1 MKTYLSSVKITFSEL
16 KKDRATDFPL
26 LGLMICHEIVCPQAI
41 AFECNHLWLSVLK
54 ALELIISAF
63 FKHL

>member
-26 LGLMICHEIVCPQAI
+26 LGLMISDIDTRTCPP
-41 AFECNHLWLSVLK
+41 ERLSGGRVSTVF
-54 ALELIISAF
+54 IFSY
-63 FKHL
+63 